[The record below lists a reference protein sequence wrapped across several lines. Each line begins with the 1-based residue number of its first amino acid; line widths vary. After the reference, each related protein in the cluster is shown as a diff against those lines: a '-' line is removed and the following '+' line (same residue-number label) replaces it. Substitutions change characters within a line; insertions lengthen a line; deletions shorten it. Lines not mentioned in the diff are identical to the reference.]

1 MSLSGQISN
10 PNQQAFPSQI
20 GMYNSGYIPGPN
32 IINPPNPLDQL
43 NPYGRNIPQ
52 DLNYSVPAGIRGSQM
67 PFLAGS
73 INPSINPYTSQIP
86 NQNFGPSI
94 GPNISVPGPSLNQN
108 INPFDPNTNFLQQNM
123 YSNPMMNPNNNLQ
136 GTQNMANNT
145 VINDPDLQ
153 INQFFAERLEER
165 EKMKEQTKEIYRR
178 LNDKYDDE
186 QDLEEMKKKEEEEE
200 EENIKKNTREERNKR
215 RELLFGKGGLYNI
228 PVDIYLPRSE
238 YFYSRDRAFLEELIL
253 APLKT
258 EGVSGRKFVTE
269 FKKDTLFDDKEAFQE
284 HDLIQLNDE
293 DEYFERAIKDGIYL
307 DYVKQQLFSFNI
319 QKTEQ
324 RAFREQ
330 KKNWFRPNGDIR
342 MDNDIF
348 SDVVSKPLD
357 ISLSSNDQFN
367 TFVSNSI
374 FSGRGNGKMRIF
386 KLKIIIGKIIFKNH
400 PIFSEEDKLA
410 SELIQLHKDFYST
423 LNLLNIPY
431 LIKKRNNIQLKLDSY
446 NNIHHLSEAQEIEIK
461 NMAIF
466 LDETSKL
473 LAEEK
478 KVINIKANRLYNKW
492 LDLKEKRRLQGYR
505 GTSVKLNVIRFHDH
519 GMDPNIYD
527 YAFILTNEKEED
539 NIPRE
544 EKNRRDKIQNNMV
557 FLKVYINGVFAFET
571 KPAPMIY
578 PNYEVEI
585 NSQFIMNL
593 YTRPTKFEI
602 ELYINKNLE
611 KKFEAEPPGMF
622 SKTVTSSAILYEEIQ
637 FGKKDEKEK
646 EKEKKNVKKD
656 EIKEAKIENKNQEEE
671 KNTLINEKI
680 KNENKDINID
690 NDSIE
695 GSILLKTEWEGRAP
709 DLPPTKIEDK
719 LELVN
724 KQIEFKELIKN
735 YFAFDYPFDVN
746 DPRNVASVEEM
757 KKDKLELMLKFLY
770 REYLLTYYDVY
781 SKRHELL
788 LKRLTKKSMGKK
800 KFPIL
805 ESQIEKNK
813 ELFKILEDFK
823 NEEKQILFNEE
834 EEKEKKIKLAL
845 EELKNKNKGK
855 ILTDD
860 EFLAYQK
867 DKIAAMKKDQVIT
880 GTLAYSQVI
889 SQAEIIDDP
898 IMLFKEFF
906 MRVFTRSRKLAP
918 VRIKPAPVK
927 IEKTEKIKINIHI
940 VKGYNIPIRIK
951 ALPQAVIDDQKL
963 SAVSNTH
970 QSVYRDI
977 YNQDNRRQ
985 EILRNSYN
993 IGNNIMNNSAAFP
1006 NSMHSN
1012 NQSFSVGMNN
1022 SMGMGYGPMGTM
1034 GVNPNFNNQM
1044 FNPTNPNLSGYR
1056 NYGGGESEGI
1066 MNKINQISGLE
1077 ENRINSFVEVKVSY
1091 YDQEGIFRTDSI
1103 ESIHPDYNH
1112 QFEFYIHPKDGKK
1125 YFSREELSK
1134 CPGVFYFTLYDEIK
1148 KEFSLEDKINNIYIQ
1163 KNERNYLGSFNI
1175 PFVTVFQ
1182 NASILDTICKVDIPK
1197 TVFGYY
1203 SDTTSIFNIET
1214 DEGDDDNITQKV
1226 GTEERRDSTFNR
1238 MAGMGVVP
1246 HFGQKQKQTT
1256 LEIKE
1261 IINPFVNTYIS
1272 LYITLDP
1279 IPSFSINDETDYV
1292 PGFEDNSFLINATKW
1307 LNTLKNS
1314 NKFKNRTIRL
1324 FAENFDGE
1332 SVFMPRYLKK
1342 DGQKLH
1348 PQLFHEN
1355 DDNAIEKAS
1364 RYVALIPFI
1373 EENQTWDY
1381 AEEMPDCW
1389 TTDNQ
1394 FLALGFGDYEEHAVL
1409 LCNYFNYIDQKQN
1422 TGCVSYLCLGDA
1434 HPEGSTVYVIRLS
1447 ADFKEVE
1454 FWNAKTG
1461 DCYYFEKTLIDTKFL
1476 CLTMSKHY
1484 KQTKSN
1490 TNKICPMKSVGA
1502 IVTFDNVL
1510 INAQNETDPSLIDFD
1525 LNNKS
1530 NWKPFL
1536 TEDAKKNYFPQ
1547 GLKSVQKPLE
1557 YTEPNEDEA
1566 LKLKEAIR
1574 EYLKNVIQ
1582 EERIKTTGPNDR
1594 PLRTEG
1600 LNKINPKIESI
1611 LERYEMFT
1619 FKTTKSG
1626 INYNRRKQGMKG
1638 VDERDINKKNQL
1650 EELDELQKLIKDELK
1665 DKNNIYGFPI
1675 NLSYTTMKEIW
1686 QQIKLTNV
1694 HLIGGEDSELN
1705 LSIYVD
1711 PLPSG
1716 VNSVWIFFAILQ
1728 NN

>member
-1 MSLSGQISN
+1 MQMSQSMQNYPN
-10 PNQQAFPSQI
+10 PNQIGSFP
-20 GMYNSGYIPGPN
+20 GYIPGPN
-32 IINPPNPLDQL
+32 IINPPNPVEQL
-43 NPYGRNIPQ
+43 NPYGMNIPR
-52 DLNYSVPAGIRGSQM
+52 DLNYGVPGGLRGSQM

-73 INPSINPYTSQIP
+73 INQSVNPYANVP
-86 NQNFGPSI
+86 N
-94 GPNISVPGPSLNQN
+94 PNIGASMPNMGMMGPGQSV
-108 INPFDPNTNFLQQNM
+108 NPFDPNTNFLQQNI
-123 YSNPMMNPNNNLQ
+123 YNNPMVNPNNSLQ
-136 GTQNMANNT
+136 NIDNMANN
-145 VINDPDLQ
+145 VAYNDPDLQ
-153 INQFFAERLEER
+153 MNQFLADRMKQR
-165 EKMKEQTKEIYRR
+165 DKMKELTKEIYKR
-178 LNDKYDDE
+178 LTEKYDDE
-186 QDLEEMKKKEEEEE
+186 PDMEDMKKKEEEDEG
-200 EENIKKNTREERNKR
+200 IKKNSREERNKR

-228 PVDIYLPRSE
+228 PVDIFLPRSE
-238 YFYSRDRAFLEELIL
+238 YFYKRDRAFLEELIL

-258 EGVSGRKFVTE
+258 EGISGRKFVTE
-269 FKKDTLFDDKEAFQE
+269 FNKEPLFDDKEAFKEQ
-284 HDLIQLNDE
+284 DVIQLNDE

-324 RAFREQ
+324 RSFREE

-348 SDVVSKPLD
+348 ADVVTKPLD
-357 ISLSSNDQFN
+357 ISLSSNDQFS

-374 FSGRGNGKMRIF
+374 FSGRGNGKMRLF
-386 KLKIIIGKIIFKNH
+386 KLKIIIGKIIFRNH
-400 PIFSEEDKLA
+400 PCFSEEDKLA
-410 SELIQLHKDFYST
+410 SDLVQLHKDFYST

-431 LIKKRNNIQLKLDSY
+431 LKRKRNNIQMKLDSY
-446 NNIHHLSEAQEIEIK
+446 KNIHQLSEAQEIEIK

-466 LDETSKL
+466 LDETAKL

-478 KVINIKANRLYNKW
+478 KIINEKANLLYNKW
-492 LDLKEKRRLQGYR
+492 LDLKDKRRAQGYS
-505 GTSVKLNVIRFHDH
+505 GTTVKLNVIRFHDV

-527 YAFILTNEKEED
+527 YAFILTNNNEVED
-539 NIPRE
+539 IPKE
-544 EKNRRDKIQNNMV
+544 EKNRRDKIHNNQV
-557 FLKVYINGVFAFET
+557 FIKVYINNVFAFET
-571 KPAPMIY
+571 KPAPMTY

-585 NSQFIMNL
+585 NSQFVMNL

-602 ELYINKNLE
+602 ELYINKHLV

-637 FGKKDEKEK
+637 FGKGSKEKDKEK
-646 EKEKKNVKKD
+646 EKIKD
-656 EIKEAKIENKNQEEE
+656 KIKEQNNIKKPEETDKLLNKNDKNEEE
-671 KNTLINEKI
+671 DKGLLNEKV
-680 KNENKDINID
+680 KEENEAIIVNNESID
-690 NDSIE
+690 
-695 GSILLKTEWEGRAP
+695 GCILLKTEWEGRAP

-724 KQIEFKELIKN
+724 KQLEFKELIKN
-735 YFAFDYPFDVN
+735 YFAIDYPFDVN

-770 REYLLTYYDVY
+770 KEYLLTYYDVY

-788 LKRLTKKSMGKK
+788 LKRLTKKSMDKK

-813 ELFKILEDFK
+813 ELAQILEDYK
-823 NEEKQILFNEE
+823 NEEKQIHSYEDQ
-834 EEKEKKIKLAL
+834 EKEQKIKKAL
-845 EELKNKNKGK
+845 EELKKKYRGK
-855 ILTDD
+855 VLTDD
-860 EFLAYQK
+860 EYLKYQK
-867 DKIAAMKKDQVIT
+867 DKIAAMKKDQIVRGSLGYFQI
-880 GTLAYSQVI
+880 I
-889 SQAEIIDDP
+889 SEAEIIDDP

-918 VRIKPAPVK
+918 VRIKPTPVK

-940 VKGYNIPIRIK
+940 VKGYNIPIRIDS
-951 ALPQAVIDDQKL
+951 PCQAKIDVAKL
-963 SAVSNTH
+963 NAVTH
-970 QSVYRDI
+970 NVVYRNI
-977 YNQDNRRQ
+977 LNQDDRRQ
-985 EILRNSYN
+985 EILRTSFNMGM
-993 IGNNIMNNSAAFP
+993 GNNILNNSAAFP
-1006 NSMHSN
+1006 NSIHSN

-1022 SMGMGYGPMGTM
+1022 SRGFGPMGPMGTM
-1034 GVNPNFNNQM
+1034 GANPNFNNQM
-1044 FNPTNPNLSGYR
+1044 FNPTNPNFSGYQ
-1056 NYGGGESEGI
+1056 NYGRGEGDEVLNNI
-1066 MNKINQISGLE
+1066 RDISSVE
-1077 ENRINSFVEVKVSY
+1077 ENRINSFVEVRVSY

-1148 KEFSLEDKINNIYIQ
+1148 KEYSIVDKVNNVYIQ
-1163 KNERNYLGSFNI
+1163 KNERKYLGSFNI

-1197 TVFGYY
+1197 AVFGYY
-1203 SDTTSIFNIET
+1203 SDTTSKFNIEAG
-1214 DEGDDDNITQKV
+1214 DEDDNNITQLDV
-1226 GTEERRDSTFNR
+1226 DSKKDNSVNNT
-1238 MAGMGVVP
+1238 GLGVLP
-1246 HFGQKQKQTT
+1246 HFAQ
-1256 LEIKE
+1256 ERKE
-1261 IINPFVNTYIS
+1261 AQYQERKIINPFVNSYVS

-1292 PGFEDNSFLINATKW
+1292 PGFEDNSFLINSTKW
-1307 LNTLKNS
+1307 LNALKTS
-1314 NKFKNRTIRL
+1314 SKFKNRTIRL
-1324 FAENFDGE
+1324 FAENFDGH
-1332 SVFMPRYLKK
+1332 SVFMPRYLKS
-1342 DGQKLH
+1342 DGQKPH
-1348 PQLFHEN
+1348 PQLFSEN

-1364 RYVALIPFI
+1364 RYVSLIPFI
-1373 EENQTWDY
+1373 EENQTWEY

-1389 TTDNQ
+1389 DTDNQ
-1394 FLALGFGDYEEHAVL
+1394 FLDLGFGDYEEHAVL

-1447 ADFKEVE
+1447 ADYKEVE

-1461 DCYYFEKTLIDTKFL
+1461 DCYYFEKTLVDTKFL
-1476 CLTMSKHY
+1476 IFTMSTHY

-1510 INAQNETDPSLIDFD
+1510 INAQSESDPSLIDFD

-1536 TEDAKKNYFPQ
+1536 NEEAKRNYFPE
-1547 GLKSVQKPLE
+1547 GVKTIQKPIE
-1557 YTEPNEDEA
+1557 YVDPSEEEA
-1566 LKLKEAIR
+1566 QKLKEEIR
-1574 EYLKNVIQ
+1574 KHLKNFIQ
-1582 EERIKTTGPNDR
+1582 EERIKTKNANDQ

-1600 LNKINPKIESI
+1600 LNKVNPKIEKI

-1626 INYNRRKQGMKG
+1626 INYNRRKKAQANAN
-1638 VDERDINKKNQL
+1638 ERDANKRMQL
-1650 EELDELQKLIKDELK
+1650 EELETLQNLIRDELK
-1665 DKNNIYGFPI
+1665 VKNNIYGFPI
-1675 NLSYTTMKEIW
+1675 NISYTTMKQLW

-1694 HLIGGEDSELN
+1694 HLIGGEDNELN

-1711 PLPSG
+1711 PLPSD
-1716 VNSVWIFFAILQ
+1716 VYSVWIFLAILQ

>member
-1 MSLSGQISN
+1 ME
-10 PNQQAFPSQI
+10 F
-20 GMYNSGYIPGPN
+20 N
-32 IINPPNPLDQL
+32 IK
-43 NPYGRNIPQ
+43 
-52 DLNYSVPAGIRGSQM
+52 
-67 PFLAGS
+67 
-73 INPSINPYTSQIP
+73 
-86 NQNFGPSI
+86 
-94 GPNISVPGPSLNQN
+94 N
-108 INPFDPNTNFLQQNM
+108 ININT
-123 YSNPMMNPNNNLQ
+123 
-136 GTQNMANNT
+136 
-145 VINDPDLQ
+145 
-153 INQFFAERLEER
+153 
-165 EKMKEQTKEIYRR
+165 
-178 LNDKYDDE
+178 
-186 QDLEEMKKKEEEEE
+186 
-200 EENIKKNTREERNKR
+200 ENESI
-215 RELLFGKGGLYNI
+215 
-228 PVDIYLPRSE
+228 
-238 YFYSRDRAFLEELIL
+238 
-253 APLKT
+253 
-258 EGVSGRKFVTE
+258 
-269 FKKDTLFDDKEAFQE
+269 
-284 HDLIQLNDE
+284 
-293 DEYFERAIKDGIYL
+293 DGI
-307 DYVKQQLFSFNI
+307 
-319 QKTEQ
+319 
-324 RAFREQ
+324 
-330 KKNWFRPNGDIR
+330 
-342 MDNDIF
+342 
-348 SDVVSKPLD
+348 
-357 ISLSSNDQFN
+357 
-367 TFVSNSI
+367 
-374 FSGRGNGKMRIF
+374 
-386 KLKIIIGKIIFKNH
+386 
-400 PIFSEEDKLA
+400 
-410 SELIQLHKDFYST
+410 
-423 LNLLNIPY
+423 
-431 LIKKRNNIQLKLDSY
+431 
-446 NNIHHLSEAQEIEIK
+446 
-461 NMAIF
+461 
-466 LDETSKL
+466 
-473 LAEEK
+473 
-478 KVINIKANRLYNKW
+478 
-492 LDLKEKRRLQGYR
+492 
-505 GTSVKLNVIRFHDH
+505 
-519 GMDPNIYD
+519 
-527 YAFILTNEKEED
+527 
-539 NIPRE
+539 
-544 EKNRRDKIQNNMV
+544 
-557 FLKVYINGVFAFET
+557 
-571 KPAPMIY
+571 
-578 PNYEVEI
+578 
-585 NSQFIMNL
+585 
-593 YTRPTKFEI
+593 
-602 ELYINKNLE
+602 
-611 KKFEAEPPGMF
+611 
-622 SKTVTSSAILYEEIQ
+622 
-637 FGKKDEKEK
+637 
-646 EKEKKNVKKD
+646 
-656 EIKEAKIENKNQEEE
+656 
-671 KNTLINEKI
+671 
-680 KNENKDINID
+680 
-690 NDSIE
+690 
-695 GSILLKTEWEGRAP
+695 ILLKTEWEGRAP

-805 ESQIEKNK
+805 ESQIEKNN
-813 ELFKILEDFK
+813 ELVKILEDFK
-823 NEEKQILFNEE
+823 NEEKQMQFNEDE
-834 EEKEKKIKLAL
+834 EMENKIKSAL
-845 EELKNKNKGK
+845 EALKNKHKGK

-867 DKIAAMKKDQVIT
+867 DKIAAMKKDQIVK
-880 GTLAYSQVI
+880 GTLAYTQVI
-889 SQAEIIDDP
+889 SEAEIIDDP

-918 VRIKPAPVK
+918 VRIKPTPVK

-940 VKGYNIPIRIK
+940 VKGYNIPIRINSP
-951 ALPQAVIDDQKL
+951 PQAIIDNKKL
-963 SAVSNTH
+963 SAVKTTH
-970 QSVYRDI
+970 QAIFRNI
-977 YNQDNRRQ
+977 YNQDDRRQ
-985 EILRNSYN
+985 EILRTSFNMGM
-993 IGNNIMNNSAAFP
+993 GNNIMNNSGAFP

-1012 NQSFSVGMNN
+1012 NQSFSIGMNN
-1022 SMGMGYGPMGTM
+1022 SMGMGYGPMGAMGTM

-1056 NYGGGESEGI
+1056 GYGGREGEGTI
-1066 MNKINQISGLE
+1066 NKINELSSLE

-1163 KNERNYLGSFNI
+1163 KNVRNYLGSFNI

-1214 DEGDDDNITQKV
+1214 DEGDDDNITQKENLQV
-1226 GTEERRDSTFNR
+1226 GRDTTFNNL
-1238 MAGMGVVP
+1238 AGMGVVP
-1246 HFGQKQKQTT
+1246 SNFIAEKKQKTFEVKQ
-1256 LEIKE
+1256 

-1292 PGFEDNSFLINATKW
+1292 PGFEDNAFLINATKW

-1314 NKFKNRTIRL
+1314 SNKFRNRTIRL
-1324 FAENFDGE
+1324 FAENFDGY
-1332 SVFMPRYLKK
+1332 SVFMPRYLKR
-1342 DGQKLH
+1342 DGQKPH
-1348 PQLFHEN
+1348 PQLFNEN
-1355 DDNAIEKAS
+1355 DDVAIEKSS

-1434 HPEGSTVYVIRLS
+1434 HPEGSTIYVIRLS

-1454 FWNAKTG
+1454 FWNAKSG

-1490 TNKICPMKSVGA
+1490 SNKICPMKSVGA

-1510 INAQNETDPSLIDFD
+1510 INAQDETDPSLIDFD

-1536 TEDAKKNYFPQ
+1536 TEEAKKNYFPQ
-1547 GLKSVQKPLE
+1547 GIKTVQKPLE
-1557 YTEPNEDEA
+1557 YSEPNEEEA

-1574 EYLKNVIQ
+1574 EYLRNVIQ
-1582 EERIKTTGPNDR
+1582 EERVKTIGPNDR

-1600 LNKINPKIESI
+1600 LNKVNPKIESI
-1611 LERYEMFT
+1611 LEKYELFT

-1626 INYNRRKQGMKG
+1626 INYKRRRQGMRG
-1638 VDERDINKKNQL
+1638 LDERDNKRSQL
-1650 EELDELQKLIKDELK
+1650 EQLDELQKSIKDELK
-1665 DKNNIYGFPI
+1665 DKTNIYGFPI

-1705 LSIYVD
+1705 LSVYVD

-1728 NN
+1728 N

>member
-1 MSLSGQISN
+1 MNLSGQLPN
-10 PNQQAFPSQI
+10 PNQQSFQNQM
-20 GMYNSGYIPGPN
+20 GMINSGYIPGPN
-32 IINPPNPLDQL
+32 IINPPNPIEQL
-43 NPYGRNIPQ
+43 NPYNRNIPPN
-52 DLNYSVPAGIRGSQM
+52 LNYSVPGGGLGGSQM
-67 PFLAGS
+67 PFLGGS
-73 INPSINPYTSQIP
+73 INPNMNAYSNQIS
-86 NQNFGPSI
+86 NQNFPQI
-94 GPNISVPGPSLNQN
+94 GPNPQMIGPNSSFNQN
-108 INPFDPNTNFLQQNM
+108 VNPFDPNTNYLQQNIFA
-123 YSNPMMNPNNNLQ
+123 NPMMNPNNNIQ
-136 GTQNMANNT
+136 GIPNMANN
-145 VINDPDLQ
+145 IAMNDPDLQ
-153 INQFFAERLEER
+153 MNQFIENKIQER
-165 EKMKEQTKEIYRR
+165 EKLKEQTKEINKR
-178 LNDKYDDE
+178 LSDKYDDE
-186 QDLEEMKKKEEEEE
+186 QDIEDMKKKEEEEE

-228 PVDIYLPRSE
+228 PVDIFLPRSE

-253 APLKT
+253 SPLKT

-269 FKKDTLFDDKEAFQE
+269 YKKESLFDDKEAFQE
-284 HDLIQLNDE
+284 HDLLLLNDE

-307 DYVKQQLFSFNI
+307 DYVKQLLYSSNI
-319 QKTEQ
+319 QKIEQ
-324 RAFREQ
+324 RAFREE
-330 KKNWFRPNGDIR
+330 KKSWFRPNGDIR

-348 SDVVSKPLD
+348 ADVVSKPLD

-374 FSGRGNGKMRIF
+374 FSGRGNGKMRLF
-386 KLKIIIGKIIFKNH
+386 KLKIIIGKIIFRNL

-410 SELIQLHKDFYST
+410 SELVQLHKEFYST
-423 LNLLNIPY
+423 LNMLNIPY
-431 LIKKRNNIQLKLDSY
+431 LIKKRNHIQLKLDSY
-446 NNIHHLSEAQEIEIK
+446 NNIHQLNEAQEIEIK
-461 NMAIF
+461 NMTIF
-466 LDETSKL
+466 LDEASKL

-478 KVINIKANRLYNKW
+478 KIVNEKANKLYNKW
-492 LDLKEKRRLQGYR
+492 IDLKEKRRVQGYK
-505 GTSVKLNVIRFHDH
+505 GTSIKLNVVRFHDH

-527 YAFILTNEKEED
+527 YAFILTNDKEEIE
-539 NIPRE
+539 IPRE
-544 EKNRRDKIQNNMV
+544 EKNRRDKVQNNIV
-557 FLKVYINGVFAFET
+557 FLKIYINGVFAFET
-571 KPAPMIY
+571 KPLPITY

-585 NSQFIMNL
+585 NNQFVMNL

-611 KKFEAEPPGMF
+611 KRFEAEPPGMF
-622 SKTVTSSAILYEEIQ
+622 SKTVTSSSILYEEIQ
-637 FGKKDEKEK
+637 FGKGEEKNEK
-646 EKEKKNVKKD
+646 NIIKKND
-656 EIKEAKIENKNQEEE
+656 EIKSEKIDNKNQEDED
-671 KNTLINEKI
+671 KNLLNEKA
-680 KNENKDINID
+680 KNETENEKKINDNK
-690 NDSIE
+690 SIE
-695 GSILLKTEWEGRAP
+695 GCILLKTEWEGRAP

-735 YFAFDYPFDVN
+735 YFSFDYPFDVN

-757 KKDKLELMLKFLY
+757 KKDKLELMLKFLHQ
-770 REYLLTYYDVY
+770 EYLLTYYDVY
-781 SKRHELL
+781 SKRHDVLM
-788 LKRLTKKSMGKK
+788 KRVSKKSMSKT

-805 ESQIEKNK
+805 ESQIEKNE
-813 ELFKILEDFK
+813 ELMKILEDFRK
-823 NEEKQILFNEE
+823 DEKQFFYNED
-834 EEKEKKIKLAL
+834 EEKEKKIKSAL
-845 EELKNKNKGK
+845 EELKKKNKGK
-855 ILTDD
+855 VLTDD
-860 EFLAYQK
+860 EYIAYQK
-867 DKIAAMKKDQVIT
+867 DKIAAMKKDQIVKGSFGYTQI
-880 GTLAYSQVI
+880 I
-889 SQAEIIDDP
+889 SEAEIIDDP

-918 VRIKPAPVK
+918 VRVKPTPVK

-940 VKGYNIPIRIK
+940 VKGYNIPIRINSP
-951 ALPQAVIDDQKL
+951 PQAIIDNQKIL
-963 SAVSNTH
+963 AVRTDH
-970 QSVYRDI
+970 GEVYRDL
-977 YNQDNRRQ
+977 YNQDDRRQ

-993 IGNNIMNNSAAFP
+993 MGNNIMNNSAAFP
-1006 NSMHSN
+1006 NSAHSN
-1012 NQSFSVGMNN
+1012 NQSFSIGVNN
-1022 SMGMGYGPMGTM
+1022 SIGYGTM
-1034 GVNPNFNNQM
+1034 GVNPNFNNPM

-1056 NYGGGESEGI
+1056 NYGRGGEEDVLNRIRQLS
-1066 MNKINQISGLE
+1066 SLE
-1077 ENRINSFVEVKVSY
+1077 ENRINSFVEVKISY

-1112 QFEFYIHPKDGKK
+1112 QFEFYIQPKDGKK

-1148 KEFSLEDKINNIYIQ
+1148 TEYSIKDKINDIYIQ
-1163 KNERNYLGSFNI
+1163 KNDKKYLGSFNI

-1214 DEGDDDNITQKV
+1214 DEGDDDNIQQKK
-1226 GTEERRDSTFNR
+1226 GGEIRRDNTLNN
-1238 MAGMGVVP
+1238 MAGIGVVP
-1246 HFGQKQKQTT
+1246 HFGEKQKETT
-1256 LEIKE
+1256 LEIKR

-1272 LYITLDP
+1272 LYITLEP

-1307 LNTLKNS
+1307 LISLKEGS
-1314 NKFKNRTIRL
+1314 KFKNRTIRL
-1324 FAENFDGE
+1324 FAENFDGY
-1332 SVFMPRYLKK
+1332 SVFMPRYLKS
-1342 DGQKLH
+1342 DGQKPH
-1348 PQLFHEN
+1348 SQIFSEN

-1364 RYVALIPFI
+1364 RYVALIPFL

-1389 TTDNQ
+1389 TTDNE

-1447 ADFKEVE
+1447 PDYKEVE

-1461 DCYYFEKTLIDTKFL
+1461 DCYYFEKTLVDNKFL
-1476 CLTMSKHY
+1476 CFSMSKNY

-1510 INAQNETDPSLIDFD
+1510 VNAQDESDPSLIDFD

-1536 TEDAKKNYFPQ
+1536 TEEAKKNYFPQ

-1557 YTEPNEDEA
+1557 YTDPNEEEA
-1566 LKLKEAIR
+1566 LNLKEEIR
-1574 EYLKNVIQ
+1574 KYIKEEIQ
-1582 EERIKTTGPNDR
+1582 KERTKTTGLNDV

-1626 INYNRRKQGMKG
+1626 INYNRRKNERGG
-1638 VDERDINKKNQL
+1638 DERDINRRNQL
-1650 EELDELQKLIKDELK
+1650 EELDKLQKEIKDELN
-1665 DKNNIYGFPI
+1665 DNNNIYGFPI
-1675 NLSYTTMKEIW
+1675 NLSYTTMREIW
-1686 QQIKLTNV
+1686 QQIKLTNA
-1694 HLIGGEDSELN
+1694 HLIGGENSELN

-1716 VNSVWIFFAILQ
+1716 VNSVWIFLAILQ

>member
-1 MSLSGQISN
+1 MNRSVQLSN
-10 PNQQAFPSQI
+10 PNLQGFQNQI
-20 GMYNSGYIPGPN
+20 GMMNSGYIQGPN
-32 IINPPNPLDQL
+32 IINPPNPIEQL
-43 NPYGRNIPQ
+43 NPYNRPIPQ
-52 DLNYSVPAGIRGSQM
+52 DLNYSVPGGIRGSQM
-67 PFLAGS
+67 PFLGES
-73 INPSINPYTSQIP
+73 INQNINPYQ
-86 NQNFGPSI
+86 NQNMPNTFGPNMGMGGPNMGVI
-94 GPNISVPGPSLNQN
+94 GPN
-108 INPFDPNTNFLQQNM
+108 INPFDPNTNYLQQNI
-123 YSNPMMNPNNNLQ
+123 YGNPMMNPNNNFQ
-136 GTQNMANNT
+136 GNQNMANNT
-145 VINDPDLQ
+145 VINDADLQ
-153 INQFFAERLEER
+153 LDQYFKERLEEK
-165 EKMKEQTKEIYRR
+165 EKMKEQTKEIYKR
-178 LNDKYDDE
+178 LSDKYDDE
-186 QDLEEMKKKEEEEE
+186 QDLEELKKKEEQDGD
-200 EENIKKNTREERNKR
+200 ENIKKNTREERNKR

-228 PVDIYLPRSE
+228 PVDVYLPRSE

-258 EGVSGRKFVTE
+258 EGISGRKFVTE
-269 FKKDTLFDDKEAFQE
+269 FKKDTLFDDKEAFKE

-293 DEYFERAIKDGIYL
+293 DEYFERVIKDGIYL

-324 RAFREQ
+324 RSFREE
-330 KKNWFRPNGDIR
+330 KKSWFRPNGDIR

-367 TFVSNSI
+367 TFVSNSL
-374 FSGRGNGKMRIF
+374 FSGRGNGKMRLF
-386 KLKIIIGKIIFKNH
+386 KLKIIIGKIIFRNL

-410 SELIQLHKDFYST
+410 SDLVKLHKEFYST
-423 LNLLNIPY
+423 LNMLNIPY

-446 NNIHHLSEAQEIEIK
+446 NNIHQLNEAQEIEIK

-466 LDETSKL
+466 LDEASKL

-478 KVINIKANRLYNKW
+478 KVINEKANRLYNKW
-492 LDLKEKRRLQGYR
+492 LELKDKRRIQGYK
-505 GTSVKLNVIRFHDH
+505 GTSVKLNIIRFQDH
-519 GMDPNIYD
+519 GMDANAYD
-527 YAFILTNEKEED
+527 YAFILTNEKED
-539 NIPRE
+539 NDLPKE
-544 EKNRRDKIQNNMV
+544 EINRRERITNNFV
-557 FLKVYINGVFAFET
+557 FLKVYINGAFAFET
-571 KPAPMIY
+571 RPVALSY

-585 NSQFIMNL
+585 NSQFVMNL
-593 YTRPTKFEI
+593 YTRPTRFEI
-602 ELYINKNLE
+602 ELYINKKLE

-622 SKTVTSSAILYEEIQ
+622 SKTVTSSSILYEEIQ
-637 FGKKDEKEK
+637 FGKKEENKEK
-646 EKEKKNVKKD
+646 NKNLISKD
-656 EIKEAKIENKNQEEE
+656 ENKETKIENKVGEEE
-671 KNTLINEKI
+671 NRILLNEKLDTQNE
-680 KNENKDINID
+680 KNITENE
-690 NDSIE
+690 SIE

-724 KQIEFKELIKN
+724 KQIEFKELIKKP
-735 YFAFDYPFDVN
+735 FSFDYPFDVN
-746 DPRNVASVEEM
+746 DPRNVASVEDM

-770 REYLLTYYDVY
+770 KEYLLTYYDVY

-813 ELFKILEDFK
+813 ELVQILEDFK
-823 NEEKQILFNEE
+823 NEETQMLYNED
-834 EEKEKKIKLAL
+834 EEKELKIKSAL
-845 EELKNKNKGK
+845 EELKIKNKGK
-855 ILTDD
+855 VLTDD
-860 EFLAYQK
+860 EYLSYQK
-867 DKIAAMKKDQVIT
+867 DKIAAMKKDQIIK
-880 GTLAYSQVI
+880 GSLGYFQVV
-889 SQAEIIDDP
+889 SQAEIIEDP

-918 VRIKPAPVK
+918 VRVKPTPVK

-940 VKGYNIPIRIK
+940 VKGYNIPIRYNSQ
-951 ALPQAVIDDQKL
+951 PQAIIDNRKLNEVSHQHQKIF
-963 SAVSNTH
+963 VEFN
-970 QSVYRDI
+970 
-977 YNQDNRRQ
+977 NQNDRRQ
-985 EILRNSYN
+985 EILRNSFNMGN
-993 IGNNIMNNSAAFP
+993 IIMNNSNAFP
-1006 NSMHSN
+1006 NSGHSN
-1012 NQSFSVGMNN
+1012 NQSFSIGMNN
-1022 SMGMGYGPMGTM
+1022 SMGFGTM

-1056 NYGGGESEGI
+1056 NYGNDGPQDGI
-1066 MNKINQISGLE
+1066 LNKINQLSGLE

-1148 KEFSLEDKINNIYIQ
+1148 KEFSISDKTNNIYVQ
-1163 KNERNYLGSFNI
+1163 KNERKYLGSFNI

-1197 TVFGYY
+1197 AVFGYY
-1203 SDTTSIFNIET
+1203 SDTTSIFNIEN
-1214 DEGDDDNITQKV
+1214 DEDDDNIIQKQK
-1226 GTEERRDSTFNR
+1226 EENKRDTTFNKL
-1238 MAGMGVVP
+1238 AGMGVVP
-1246 HFGQKQKQTT
+1246 HFGQRQEQKT
-1256 LEIKE
+1256 LEIKQ

-1292 PGFEDNSFLINATKW
+1292 PGFEDNSFLINSTKW
-1307 LNTLKNS
+1307 LNALKGS

-1324 FAENFDGE
+1324 FAENFDGY
-1332 SVFMPRYLKK
+1332 SVFMPRYLKR
-1342 DGQKLH
+1342 DGQKPH
-1348 PQLFHEN
+1348 SQLFSEN

-1394 FLALGFGDYEEHAVL
+1394 FLTLGFGDYEEHAVL

-1434 HPEGSTVYVIRLS
+1434 HPEGSTVYVIRLT
-1447 ADFKEVE
+1447 ADYKEVE

-1461 DCYYFEKTLIDTKFL
+1461 DCFYFEKTLIDTKFL
-1476 CLTMSKHY
+1476 CLTMSSHY

-1510 INAQNETDPSLIDFD
+1510 VNAQDETDPSLIDFD

-1530 NWKPFL
+1530 KWKPFL
-1536 TEDAKKNYFPQ
+1536 TEEAKKNYFPQ

-1557 YTEPNEDEA
+1557 YTEPNEEEA

-1582 EERIKTTGPNDR
+1582 EERIKTIGPNDR

-1600 LNKINPKIESI
+1600 LNKVNPKIESI
-1611 LERYEMFT
+1611 LERYEMFC
-1619 FKTTKSG
+1619 FKTIKSR
-1626 INYNRRKQGMKG
+1626 INYNRRKQERRKQGQLD
-1638 VDERDINKKNQL
+1638 DEKNINENNQL
-1650 EELDELQKLIKDELK
+1650 EELDHLQNLIKEELN

-1716 VNSVWIFFAILQ
+1716 VNSVWIFLAIFQ

>member
-1 MSLSGQISN
+1 MSISQPFNQIPQNFQN
-10 PNQQAFPSQI
+10 PI
-20 GMYNSGYIPGPN
+20 GPNNSGYIPGPN
-32 IINPPNPLDQL
+32 IINPPNPVEQL
-43 NPYGRNIPQ
+43 NPYNLNIPPN
-52 DLNYSVPAGIRGSQM
+52 LNYSVPGGIRGSNM
-67 PFLAGS
+67 PFLSGS
-73 INPSINPYTSQIP
+73 INPNVNPYANNIP
-86 NQNFGPSI
+86 NQNLGASI
-94 GPNISVPGPSLNQN
+94 GPNMGMIGPNLNQS
-108 INPFDPNTNFLQQNM
+108 INPFDPNTNYLQQNM
-123 YSNPMMNPNNNLQ
+123 YGNPMMNPNNAIP
-136 GTQNMANNT
+136 GVENMANN
-145 VINDPDLQ
+145 VAVNDPDLQ
-153 INQFFAERLEER
+153 MNQFIVNRMKER

-178 LNDKYDDE
+178 LSDKYDDQE
-186 QDLEEMKKKEEEEE
+186 LDDLEKKEEEEE

-258 EGVSGRKFVTE
+258 EGVSGRKYVSQFNKE
-269 FKKDTLFDDKEAFQE
+269 PLFEDKEAFQKQ
-284 HDLIQLNDE
+284 DLIKLTDE

-324 RAFREQ
+324 RSFREE
-330 KKNWFRPNGDIR
+330 KRNWFRPNGDIR

-348 SDVVSKPLD
+348 ADVVSKPLD
-357 ISLSSNDQFN
+357 ISLSSNDQFS

-374 FSGRGNGKMRIF
+374 FSGRGNGKMKLF
-386 KLKIIIGKIIFKNH
+386 KLKIIIGKIIFRNH
-400 PIFSEEDKLA
+400 PCFSEEDKLA
-410 SELIQLHKDFYST
+410 SELVQLHKDFYST

-431 LIKKRNNIQLKLDSY
+431 LKRKRNNIQMKLDSY
-446 NNIHHLSEAQEIEIK
+446 NNIHQLSEAQEIEIK

-466 LDETSKL
+466 LDETAKL

-478 KVINIKANRLYNKW
+478 KIVNDKANLLYNKW
-492 LDLKEKRRLQGYR
+492 LDLKEKRRTQGYSL
-505 GTSVKLNVIRFHDH
+505 TPIKLNVIRFHDH

-527 YAFILTNEKEED
+527 YAFILTNNNEIEE
-539 NIPRE
+539 IPKE
-544 EKNRRDKIQNNMV
+544 EKNRRDKVQNNLV
-557 FLKVYINGVFAFET
+557 FLKVYINNVFAFET
-571 KPAPMIY
+571 KPSPMIY

-602 ELYINKNLE
+602 ELYINKSLV

-622 SKTVTSSAILYEEIQ
+622 SKTITSSSILYEEIQ
-637 FGKKDEKEK
+637 FGKNNQKNEKVNL
-646 EKEKKNVKKD
+646 KKNENNEKP
-656 EIKEAKIENKNQEEE
+656 INKNDDEDKVLLNDKPKEE
-671 KNTLINEKI
+671 NEKI
-680 KNENKDINID
+680 VID

-695 GSILLKTEWEGRAP
+695 GCILLKTEWEGRAP

-724 KQIEFKELIKN
+724 KQLEFKELIKN

-770 REYLLTYYDVY
+770 KEYLLTYYDVY

-813 ELFKILEDFK
+813 ELVQILEDFK
-823 NEEKQILFNEE
+823 KEEKQILINEDI
-834 EEKEKKIKLAL
+834 EKEKKIKTAL

-860 EFLAYQK
+860 EYLTYQK
-867 DKIAAMKKDQVIT
+867 DKIAAMKKDQIVKGSLGYFQI
-880 GTLAYSQVI
+880 I

-918 VRIKPAPVK
+918 IRIKPTPVK

-940 VKGYNIPIRIK
+940 VKGYNIPVRI
-951 ALPQAVIDDQKL
+951 LSEPQASIDDRKL
-963 SAVSNTH
+963 RAVTH
-970 QSVYRDI
+970 NSIFRNV
-977 YNQDNRRQ
+977 YNQNDRRQ
-985 EILRNSYN
+985 EILRNSFN
-993 IGNNIMNNSAAFP
+993 MGNNIMNNSAAFP
-1006 NSMHSN
+1006 NSIHSN
-1012 NQSFSVGMNN
+1012 NQSFSVGVNN
-1022 SMGMGYGPMGTM
+1022 SGGFGPIGTI
-1034 GVNPNFNNQM
+1034 GANPNFNNQM
-1044 FNPTNPNLSGYR
+1044 FNPTNPNLSGYL
-1056 NYGGGESEGI
+1056 NYSNRAEMDGTLNEI
-1066 MNKINQISGLE
+1066 QNISALE
-1077 ENRINSFVEVKVSY
+1077 ENRINSFVEVKISY
-1091 YDQEGIFRTDSI
+1091 YDQEGVFRTDSI

-1148 KEFSLEDKINNIYIQ
+1148 REYSVEDKINNIYIQ
-1163 KNERNYLGSFNI
+1163 KNERKYLGSFNI

-1197 TVFGYY
+1197 AVFGYY
-1203 SDTTSIFNIET
+1203 SDTTSVFNIET
-1214 DEGDDDNITQKV
+1214 DEGDDNNISQNI
-1226 GTEERRDSTFNR
+1226 GDRDRRNPNLP
-1238 MAGMGVVP
+1238 GLGVLP
-1246 HFGQKQKQTT
+1246 HFGQELQNNNYNVMR
-1256 LEIKE
+1256 
-1261 IINPFVNTYIS
+1261 IINPFVNSYIS

-1292 PGFEDNSFLINATKW
+1292 PGFEDNSFLINSTKW
-1307 LNTLKNS
+1307 LNSLKENS
-1314 NKFKNRTIRL
+1314 KFKNRTIRL
-1324 FAENFDGE
+1324 FAENFDGY
-1332 SVFMPRYLKK
+1332 SVFMPRYLKS
-1342 DGQKLH
+1342 DGQKPH
-1348 PQLFHEN
+1348 SQLFNEN
-1355 DDNAIEKAS
+1355 DENAIEKAS

-1454 FWNAKTG
+1454 LWNAKTG

-1476 CLTMSKHY
+1476 CLTMSSHY
-1484 KQTKSN
+1484 KQTKSS
-1490 TNKICPMKSVGA
+1490 TNKICPMKSVGS
-1502 IVTFDNVL
+1502 IITFDNVL
-1510 INAQNETDPSLIDFD
+1510 INAQSESDPSLIDFD

-1530 NWKPFL
+1530 KWKPFL
-1536 TEDAKKNYFPQ
+1536 NEEAKKNYFPE
-1547 GLKSVQKPLE
+1547 GVKTVQKPLE
-1557 YTEPNEDEA
+1557 YTDPNEEEA

-1574 EYLKNVIQ
+1574 EYLKNIIQ
-1582 EERIKTTGPNDR
+1582 EERIKTVGPNDR

-1600 LNKINPKIESI
+1600 LNKINPKIEKI

-1626 INYNRRKQGMKG
+1626 INYNRRRKSSLAN
-1638 VDERDINKKNQL
+1638 EREINKKKQL
-1650 EELDELQKLIKDELK
+1650 EELEELQRLIKDELK
-1665 DKNNIYGFPI
+1665 EKNNLYGFPI

-1694 HLIGGEDSELN
+1694 HLIGGDDNELN

-1716 VNSVWIFFAILQ
+1716 VNSVWIFLAILQ

>member
-1 MSLSGQISN
+1 MNISGQLSN
-10 PNQQAFPSQI
+10 PNQQSLNGSF
-20 GMYNSGYIPGPN
+20 GGGYIPGPN
-32 IINPPNPLDQL
+32 ILNPINPVAQL
-43 NPYGRNIPQ
+43 NPYNQPIPPN
-52 DLNYSVPAGIRGSQM
+52 LNYSVPGGVRGSQM
-67 PFLAGS
+67 PFLGGS
-73 INPSINPYTSQIP
+73 INQGINPYPNQIP
-86 NQNFGPSI
+86 NMGSFPGQMV
-94 GPNISVPGPSLNQN
+94 PNAGMVGQN
-108 INPFDPNTNFLQQNM
+108 INPFDPNTNFLQQNI
-123 YSNPMMNPNNNLQ
+123 YNNPMMNPNNNINSI
-136 GTQNMANNT
+136 QNMANNIA
-145 VINDPDLQ
+145 INDPDLQ
-153 INQFFAERLEER
+153 VNQFIVDRMQMR
-165 EKMKEQTKEIYRR
+165 EKMKEQTKEIYKR
-178 LNDKYDDE
+178 LSDKYDDE
-186 QDLEEMKKKEEEEE
+186 QEMDEMKKKEDEEED
-200 EENIKKNTREERNKR
+200 ENIKKNTREERNKR

-228 PVDIYLPRSE
+228 PVDIFLPRSE

-258 EGVSGRKFVTE
+258 EGISGRKFVSE
-269 FKKDTLFDDKEAFQE
+269 FNKETLFDDKEAFREQ
-284 HDLIQLNDE
+284 DLIQLNDE

-319 QKTEQ
+319 QKIEQ
-324 RAFREQ
+324 RAFREE
-330 KKNWFRPNGDIR
+330 KKSWFRPNGDIR

-357 ISLSSNDQFN
+357 ISLSSNDQFS
-367 TFVSNSI
+367 TFISNSI
-374 FSGRGNGKMRIF
+374 FTGRGNGKMRLF
-386 KLKIIIGKIIFKNH
+386 KLKIIIGKIIFRNH
-400 PIFSEEDKLA
+400 PCFSEEDKLA
-410 SELIQLHKDFYST
+410 SDLIQLHKDFYTT
-423 LNLLNIPY
+423 LNMLNIPY
-431 LIKKRNNIQLKLDSY
+431 LKRKRNNIQMKLDSY
-446 NNIHHLSEAQEIEIK
+446 NNIHQLSEAQEIEIK
-461 NMAIF
+461 NMSIF
-466 LDETSKL
+466 LDETAKL

-478 KVINIKANRLYNKW
+478 KILNVKANALYNKW
-492 LDLKEKRRLQGYR
+492 LDLKEKRRTQGYS

-527 YAFILTNEKEED
+527 YAFILTNERENEEL
-539 NIPRE
+539 PRE
-544 EKNRRDKIQNNMV
+544 EKNRREKINSNMV
-557 FLKVYINGVFAFET
+557 YLKVYINNVFAFET
-571 KPAPMIY
+571 KPAPMTY

-585 NSQFIMNL
+585 NSQFVMNL

-637 FGKKDEKEK
+637 FGQKDKGKSNIKTNEKSEEK
-646 EKEKKNVKKD
+646 ID
-656 EIKEAKIENKNQEEE
+656 NKNEEE
-671 KNTLINEKI
+671 KNILLTEKEKI
-680 KNENKDINID
+680 KEENERLLAD
-690 NDSIE
+690 NESIE
-695 GSILLKTEWEGRAP
+695 GCILIKTEWEGRAP

-724 KQIEFKELIKN
+724 KQLEFKELIKN

-757 KKDKLELMLKFLY
+757 KKDKLELWLKFLY
-770 REYLLTYYDVY
+770 KEYLLTYYDVY

-813 ELFKILEDFK
+813 ELMQILEDFK
-823 NEEKQILFNEE
+823 NEEKQLLFDED
-834 EEKEKKIKLAL
+834 EEKEKKIKSAL

-855 ILTDD
+855 ILSDD

-867 DKIAAMKKDQVIT
+867 DKIAAMKKDQIVK
-880 GTLAYSQVI
+880 GSVGYFQVI

-918 VRIKPAPVK
+918 VRVKPTPVK

-940 VKGYNIPIRIK
+940 VKGYNIPIRINSI
-951 ALPQAVIDDQKL
+951 PQAEIDFHKL
-963 SAVSNTH
+963 NAVTH
-970 QSVYRDI
+970 SHESVYRNI
-977 YNQDNRRQ
+977 YNQDDRRQ
-985 EILRNSYN
+985 EILRNSFN
-993 IGNNIMNNSAAFP
+993 MQSAAFP

-1022 SMGMGYGPMGTM
+1022 SMGMGMGPMGPMGPMGTM

-1044 FNPTNPNLSGYR
+1044 FNPTNPNLSGYQ
-1056 NYGGGESEGI
+1056 NYGGQGGAEGTL
-1066 MNKINQISGLE
+1066 NKIQHLSSLE

-1148 KEFSLEDKINNIYIQ
+1148 KEYSVIDKINNIYVQ
-1163 KNERNYLGSFNI
+1163 KNERKYLGSFNI

-1197 TVFGYY
+1197 AVFGYY
-1203 SDTTSIFNIET
+1203 SDTTSIFNVET
-1214 DEGDDDNITQKV
+1214 DEGDDNNIV
-1226 GTEERRDSTFNR
+1226 RRSGSLQRNTSINN
-1238 MAGMGVVP
+1238 MSGLGVIP
-1246 HFGQKQKQTT
+1246 HFAQR
-1256 LEIKE
+1256 EEVPNYDIKP
-1261 IINPFVNTYIS
+1261 IINPFVNSYIS

-1307 LNTLKNS
+1307 LNVLKDS
-1314 NKFKNRTIRL
+1314 SKFKNRTVRL
-1324 FAENFDGE
+1324 FAENFDGF
-1332 SVFMPRYLKK
+1332 SVFMPRYLKP
-1342 DGQKLH
+1342 DGQKPH
-1348 PQLFHEN
+1348 SQIFNEN

-1409 LCNYFNYIDQKQN
+1409 LCNYFNYIDQKQQ

-1434 HPEGSTVYVIRLS
+1434 HPEGSTVYVIRLTE
-1447 ADFKEVE
+1447 DFKEVE

-1461 DCYYFEKTLIDTKFL
+1461 DCFYFEKTLVDTKFL
-1476 CLTMSKHY
+1476 CFTMSQHY

-1502 IVTFDNVL
+1502 IVTFDNILV
-1510 INAQNETDPSLIDFD
+1510 NNQNESDPSLIDFD

-1530 NWKPFL
+1530 KWKPFL
-1536 TEDAKKNYFPQ
+1536 TEEAKKNYFPQ

-1557 YTEPNEDEA
+1557 YTEPNEEEA
-1566 LKLKEAIR
+1566 LKLKEEIR
-1574 EYLKNVIQ
+1574 KYLKKVIQ
-1582 EERIKTTGPNDR
+1582 EERIKTIGPNDR

-1600 LNKINPKIESI
+1600 LNKINPKIEQI
-1611 LERYEMFT
+1611 LESYEMFT

-1626 INYNRRKQGMKG
+1626 INYNRRRKG
-1638 VDERDINKKNQL
+1638 IGGADERDLNKKMQL
-1650 EELDELQKLIKDELK
+1650 DKLNELQKQIKDELK

-1675 NLSYTTMKEIW
+1675 NLSFTTMREIW

-1705 LSIYVD
+1705 LSVYVD

-1716 VNSVWIFFAILQ
+1716 VNSVWIFLAILQ